1 MSDRAVRS
9 LEFLEKSAS
18 TARVLNLFQIYK
30 LHGHTKAW
38 REAPLFESQG
48 LNQALV
54 IKHRLRRNETDLF
67 RGSRRVATKIIVP
80 IDDRD
85 LKAGGRFVFFDQ
97 INYAAILK
105 EVFGITPDHPDFRT
119 LKLIDQLPSLD
130 PFLLREQ
137 LSRAGINPAP
147 CYFAISE
154 ADMQKMLSFVQREIE
169 PLVQLSLGETTASTS
184 SIARMAAKI
193 LSNSPGDRMD
203 GLGEVLR
210 LNPEQYE
217 EGIFCWKGFL
227 YFKWMLGSMAE
238 DIAGVMAKVASI
250 KTVGPMDSEA
260 REYLVRGREVVRDQ
274 IKRARAETRQTMKIY
289 DEAYAGLTKNGDPL
303 IFRDFLLK
311 APSLFARLGDQLGA
325 IQHVISFWNFRFGP
339 KAPAPSVSELI
350 DIFMDFETSLKGRNE
365 PA

>member
-30 LHGHTKAW
+30 AHGHTSAW
-38 REAPLFESQG
+38 REQPLFQTPG
-48 LNQALV
+48 LNQSLV

-67 RGSRRVATKIIVP
+67 RGARRVATKIVVP
-80 IDDRD
+80 IDSRE
-85 LKAGGRFVFFDQ
+85 LKAGGRYVFFEQ

-105 EVFGITPDHPDFRT
+105 EVFGITPEHPDFRT

-137 LSRAGINPAP
+137 LSRAGIHPAP

-169 PLVQLSLGETTASTS
+169 PLVQLSLGDATASTS

-193 LSNSPGDRMD
+193 LSNAPGDRMD

-227 YFKWMLGSMAE
+227 YFKWMLGSMSE

-250 KTVGPMDSEA
+250 KAVGPMDSEA
-260 REYLVRGREVVRDQ
+260 REYLVRGREVVREQ
-274 IKRARAETRQTMKIY
+274 IKRARSETRETMKIY

-339 KAPAPSVSELI
+339 KSPAPSVSELI

-365 PA
+365 PT

>member
-30 LHGHTKAW
+30 VHGKTSAW
-38 REAPLFESQG
+38 REQPMFQTPG
-48 LNQALV
+48 LNQALL

-67 RGSRRVATKIIVP
+67 RGSRRVATKIVVP
-80 IDDRD
+80 IDNRE
-85 LKAGGRFVFFDQ
+85 LKAGGRYVFFEQ

-105 EVFGITPDHPDFRT
+105 EVFGVTPEHPDFRT

-137 LSRAGINPAP
+137 LSRADIHPAP

-169 PLVQLSLGETTASTS
+169 PLVQLSLGDTTASTS

-227 YFKWMLGSMAE
+227 YFKWMLGSMSE

-260 REYLVRGREVVRDQ
+260 REYLVRGREVVREQ
-274 IKRARAETRQTMKIY
+274 IKRARSETRQTMKIY

-339 KAPAPSVSELI
+339 KSNAPSVSELI
-350 DIFMDFETSLKGRNE
+350 DIFMDFETSLKGRTE
-365 PA
+365 PG

>member
-30 LHGHTKAW
+30 VHGKTSAW
-38 REAPLFESQG
+38 REQPMFQTPG
-48 LNQALV
+48 LNQALL

-67 RGSRRVATKIIVP
+67 RGTRRVATKIVVP
-80 IDDRD
+80 IDTRE
-85 LKAGGRFVFFDQ
+85 LKAGGRYVFFEQ

-105 EVFGITPDHPDFRT
+105 EVFGVTPEHPDFRT

-137 LSRAGINPAP
+137 LSRADIHPAP